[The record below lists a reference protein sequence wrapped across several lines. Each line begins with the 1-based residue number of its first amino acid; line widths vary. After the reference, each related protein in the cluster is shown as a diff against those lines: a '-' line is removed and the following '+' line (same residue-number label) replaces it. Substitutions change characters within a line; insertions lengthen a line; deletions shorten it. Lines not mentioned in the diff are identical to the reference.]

1 MDYDM
6 KVEVAVLQ
14 SVVYKID
21 SAVAEI
27 AKSSTEVTRLL
38 AVHDSRIGSL
48 ELDSR
53 ETTTDVR
60 DLYKKMNENTKE
72 IVEKLEDITGEQSEL
87 ISTLTSSVI
96 KIDEVITQLD
106 SSGAFESDDEIGT
119 FFEQIKNM
127 RDTLLNNLDK
137 KIENNV

>member
-1 MDYDM
+1 M
-6 KVEVAVLQ
+6 
-14 SVVYKID
+14 
-21 SAVAEI
+21 EI
-27 AKSSTEVTRLL
+27 
-38 AVHDSRIGSL
+38 
-48 ELDSR
+48 
-53 ETTTDVR
+53 
-60 DLYKKMNENTKE
+60 
-72 IVEKLEDITGEQSEL
+72 ITGILGLITIVSCFTTWNLLMKNEKAEDLINEQSEL
-87 ISTLTSSVI
+87 INTLTASVI

>member
-1 MDYDM
+1 MITFITLITIIILTSGY
-6 KVEVAVLQ
+6 V
-14 SVVYKID
+14 IWN
-21 SAVAEI
+21 
-27 AKSSTEVTRLL
+27 LL
-38 AVHDSRIGSL
+38 
-48 ELDSR
+48 
-53 ETTTDVR
+53 
-60 DLYKKMNENTKE
+60 KK
-72 IVEKLEDITGEQSEL
+72 VEKLEDITGEQSEL

-119 FFEQIKNM
+119 FFEQIKSM

>member
-1 MDYDM
+1 MITLIILITIILTSGY
-6 KVEVAVLQ
+6 V
-14 SVVYKID
+14 IWN
-21 SAVAEI
+21 
-27 AKSSTEVTRLL
+27 LL
-38 AVHDSRIGSL
+38 
-48 ELDSR
+48 
-53 ETTTDVR
+53 
-60 DLYKKMNENTKE
+60 KK
-72 IVEKLEDITGEQSEL
+72 VEKLEDVTTEQNEL
-87 ISTLTSSVI
+87 INTLTSSVI

>member
-1 MDYDM
+1 MITFIILITIIILTSGY
-6 KVEVAVLQ
+6 V
-14 SVVYKID
+14 IWN
-21 SAVAEI
+21 
-27 AKSSTEVTRLL
+27 LL
-38 AVHDSRIGSL
+38 
-48 ELDSR
+48 
-53 ETTTDVR
+53 
-60 DLYKKMNENTKE
+60 KK
-72 IVEKLEDITGEQSEL
+72 VEKLEDITSEQSEL

>member
-1 MDYDM
+1 MITFITLITIIILTSGY
-6 KVEVAVLQ
+6 V
-14 SVVYKID
+14 IWN
-21 SAVAEI
+21 
-27 AKSSTEVTRLL
+27 LL
-38 AVHDSRIGSL
+38 
-48 ELDSR
+48 
-53 ETTTDVR
+53 
-60 DLYKKMNENTKE
+60 KK
-72 IVEKLEDITGEQSEL
+72 VEKLEDVTGEQSEL

>member
-1 MDYDM
+1 M
-6 KVEVAVLQ
+6 
-14 SVVYKID
+14 
-21 SAVAEI
+21 
-27 AKSSTEVTRLL
+27 
-38 AVHDSRIGSL
+38 
-48 ELDSR
+48 
-53 ETTTDVR
+53 
-60 DLYKKMNENTKE
+60 E
-72 IVEKLEDITGEQSEL
+72 IVLGILGLIVIVLGFTTWNLLMKNEKAEDL
-87 ISTLTSSVI
+87 ISEQDTLISELTSSVI

>member
-1 MDYDM
+1 MITFITLITIIILTSGY
-6 KVEVAVLQ
+6 V
-14 SVVYKID
+14 IWN
-21 SAVAEI
+21 
-27 AKSSTEVTRLL
+27 LL
-38 AVHDSRIGSL
+38 
-48 ELDSR
+48 
-53 ETTTDVR
+53 
-60 DLYKKMNENTKE
+60 KK
-72 IVEKLEDITGEQSEL
+72 VEKLEDVTSEQSEL
-87 ISTLTSSVI
+87 ISTLTSNVI

>member
-1 MDYDM
+1 MITFITLITIIILTSGY
-6 KVEVAVLQ
+6 V
-14 SVVYKID
+14 IWN
-21 SAVAEI
+21 
-27 AKSSTEVTRLL
+27 LL
-38 AVHDSRIGSL
+38 
-48 ELDSR
+48 
-53 ETTTDVR
+53 
-60 DLYKKMNENTKE
+60 KK
-72 IVEKLEDITGEQSEL
+72 VEKLEDVTSEQSEL

>member
-1 MDYDM
+1 MITFITLITIIILTSGY
-6 KVEVAVLQ
+6 V
-14 SVVYKID
+14 IWN
-21 SAVAEI
+21 
-27 AKSSTEVTRLL
+27 LL
-38 AVHDSRIGSL
+38 
-48 ELDSR
+48 
-53 ETTTDVR
+53 
-60 DLYKKMNENTKE
+60 KK
-72 IVEKLEDITGEQSEL
+72 VEKLEDITSEQSEL